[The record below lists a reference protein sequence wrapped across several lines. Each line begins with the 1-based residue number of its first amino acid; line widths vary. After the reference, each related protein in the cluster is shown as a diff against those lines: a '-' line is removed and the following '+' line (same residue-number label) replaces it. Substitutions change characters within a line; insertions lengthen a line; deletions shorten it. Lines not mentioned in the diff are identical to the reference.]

1 MPSPPFFLR
10 VFTILL
16 FDATEHTGTHTSKDF
31 LSQLTAKPVAAIL
44 LVTGVLILGT
54 TPLVLKVLLLN
65 IDPISLTWY
74 RYTGA
79 AVFLFVASGRP
90 LLDDL
95 KQNTNRRSAIRLLLT
110 GIGLAGN
117 QVLFVAG
124 LIYLTPS
131 TAHIVL
137 QIAPFL
143 VVAGGVVIFDEPFHS
158 RLLIGI
164 ALLALGSSLFFNQRY
179 GEIRPGSNLAV
190 GVGILAVSAIAWA
203 THFLAQK
210 TLHETMRSRTILFC
224 SCVIGCTVLA
234 PFTAYDAISSLDL
247 QLGIFLLTVTIGT
260 AVSYTFISR
269 ATRSI
274 STSTMGLA
282 LAAAPLITVFSMMI
296 FAPFVED
303 LDEEHLNFLAIC
315 GAFVVVAGLMIGTSR
330 PDVKPGPQRA

>member
-1 MPSPPFFLR
+1 M
-10 VFTILL
+10 
-16 FDATEHTGTHTSKDF
+16 
-31 LSQLTAKPVAAIL
+31 
-44 LVTGVLILGT
+44 
-54 TPLVLKVLLLN
+54 
-65 IDPISLTWY
+65 
-74 RYTGA
+74 
-79 AVFLFVASGRP
+79 
-90 LLDDL
+90 
-95 KQNTNRRSAIRLLLT
+95 
-110 GIGLAGN
+110 
-117 QVLFVAG
+117 
-124 LIYLTPS
+124 
-131 TAHIVL
+131 
-137 QIAPFL
+137 
-143 VVAGGVVIFDEPFHS
+143 
-158 RLLIGI
+158 
-164 ALLALGSSLFFNQRY
+164 
-179 GEIRPGSNLAV
+179 AV

-303 LDEEHLNFLAIC
+303 LDEDGCRIGRCCQEERHQKSAKTKPTR
-315 GAFVVVAGLMIGTSR
+315 AFCRRTGHWM
-330 PDVKPGPQRA
+330 